1 MARDA
6 PRQSRHAPATHGFL
20 MALDQSDTR
29 LNKFISETGIVSRRE
44 ADRLIEE
51 GAVKVNG
58 RRAEMGMR
66 VTDADRVTVR
76 GKPLRPKPRPVYLLY
91 NKPVG
96 VTCTTDP
103 ADPTN
108 IVDAVNY
115 PERIFPIG
123 RLDKPSQGLILLTN
137 DGDIVNKILR
147 AGNAHEKEYQVRVD
161 RPINQA
167 FIERMGAGIPILGT
181 MTQPCPVRQTGP
193 NSFTIVLTQ
202 GLNRQIRRMTEY
214 LGYEVTYLKRVRLMN
229 IHLAGLSSGQWR
241 ELGADEMAT
250 LDAML
255 GDSRKTEDAS
265 LPKRKAR
272 PGTKGTGKSGA
283 GASGA
288 GKPGAK
294 RTAGSEPRKPGTGK
308 PGQGKSGQSKSG
320 QGKSGSTQ
328 GKPKRAIKQGTGT
341 AGDGQSTKPRRAI
354 KQTSSSDAG
363 KPGQAK
369 PGQAKSSQAKS
380 SQERSGQGK
389 PSHGAQAKGKPA
401 GKGGQGKAGSGK
413 QAGKQGGKPASKGGG
428 RPARHSPRGR
438 S

>member
-1 MARDA
+1 MARD
-6 PRQSRHAPATHGFL
+6 S
-20 MALDQSDTR
+20 SDTR

-66 VTDADRVTVR
+66 VTDADRITVR
-76 GKPLRPKPRPVYLLY
+76 GKPLRAKPRPVYLVY

-115 PERIFPIG
+115 PQRIFSIG

-147 AGNAHEKEYQVRVD
+147 AGNANEKEYQVRVD

-167 FIERMGAGIPILGT
+167 FIDRMGAGIPILGT
-181 MTQPCPVRQTGP
+181 VTNRCTVRQTGA

-214 LGYEVTYLKRVRLMN
+214 LGYEVTYLRRVRLMN
-229 IHLAGLSSGQWR
+229 IHLAKLTPGQWR
-241 ELGADEMAT
+241 ELSGKEMAT
-250 LDAML
+250 LESML
-255 GDSRKTEDAS
+255 GDSSKTEDAS
-265 LPKRKAR
+265 PKRKAG
-272 PGTKGTGKSGA
+272 P
-283 GASGA
+283 
-288 GKPGAK
+288 GKPA
-294 RTAGSEPRKPGTGK
+294 
-308 PGQGKSGQSKSG
+308 
-320 QGKSGSTQ
+320 Q
-328 GKPKRAIKQGTGT
+328 GKP
-341 AGDGQSTKPRRAI
+341 RRG
-354 KQTSSSDAG
+354 SVG
-363 KPGQAK
+363 KGALGK
-369 PGQAKSSQAKS
+369 D
-380 SQERSGQGK
+380 RS
-389 PSHGAQAKGKPA
+389 AA
-401 GKGGQGKAGSGK
+401 KGGQGKAGSKKGV
-413 QAGKQGGKPASKGGG
+413 SKTGPNKARG
-428 RPARHSPRGR
+428 RPARRLPRGR

>member
-1 MARDA
+1 
-6 PRQSRHAPATHGFL
+6 
-20 MALDQSDTR
+20 MALDSSDTR

-76 GKPLRPKPRPVYLLY
+76 GKPLRAKPRPVYLLY

-108 IVDAVNY
+108 IVDAINY

-161 RPINQA
+161 RPIDQA

-181 MTQPCPVRQTGP
+181 VTQPCPVRQTGP

-229 IHLAGLSSGQWR
+229 IHLNRLSPGQWR
-241 ELGADEMAT
+241 ELSDDEMAT
-250 LDAML
+250 LEGML
-255 GDSRKTEDAS
+255 GDSRKTEEAS
-265 LPKRKAR
+265 LPKRKA
-272 PGTKGTGKSGA
+272 KSA
-283 GASGA
+283 KQGA

-294 RTAGSEPRKPGTGK
+294 RTDKPNPGKSAQGKSAGK
-308 PGQGKSGQSKSG
+308 PGSS
-320 QGKSGSTQ
+320 
-328 GKPKRAIKQGTGT
+328 KPKRAIRQGAKVGEGKQGD
-341 AGDGQSTKPRRAI
+341 AAKPKRAS
-354 KQTSSSDAG
+354 QQAG
-363 KPGQAK
+363 KPGA
-369 PGQAKSSQAKS
+369 
-380 SQERSGQGK
+380 GK
-389 PSHGAQAKGKPA
+389 PT
-401 GKGGQGKAGSGK
+401 GKGGQGKSG
-413 QAGKQGGKPASKGGG
+413 AGKQGPNKPGVGKSGPSKQGQGKKEQGKKGPNRAGGG
-428 RPARHSPRGR
+428 PAKRSPRGR

>member
-1 MARDA
+1 
-6 PRQSRHAPATHGFL
+6 
-20 MALDQSDTR
+20 MALDSSDTR

-76 GKPLRPKPRPVYLLY
+76 GKPLRAKPRPVYLLY

-108 IVDAVNY
+108 IVDAINY

-161 RPINQA
+161 RPIDQA

-181 MTQPCPVRQTGP
+181 VTQPCPVRQTGP

-229 IHLAGLSSGQWR
+229 IHLNRLSPGQWR
-241 ELGADEMAT
+241 ELSDDEMAT
-250 LDAML
+250 LEGML
-255 GDSRKTEDAS
+255 GDSRKTEEAS

-272 PGTKGTGKSGA
+272 PVKQGA
-283 GASGA
+283 GKQGSGKQGSGKQGP

-294 RTAGSEPRKPGTGK
+294 RTAQPNQRKTAHGK
-308 PGQGKSGQSKSG
+308 PGQGKSAGKPGSSKPKRAIRQGAKVGEGQQGDGAKPKRASQQAGKPGAGKSTGRGG
-320 QGKSGSTQ
+320 QGKSG
-328 GKPKRAIKQGTGT
+328 
-341 AGDGQSTKPRRAI
+341 
-354 KQTSSSDAG
+354 
-363 KPGQAK
+363 
-369 PGQAKSSQAKS
+369 
-380 SQERSGQGK
+380 
-389 PSHGAQAKGKPA
+389 
-401 GKGGQGKAGSGK
+401 
-413 QAGKQGGKPASKGGG
+413 AGKQGPNKPGVGKSGPSKQGQGKKEQGKKGPNRAGGG
-428 RPARHSPRGR
+428 PAKRSPRGR

>member
-1 MARDA
+1 
-6 PRQSRHAPATHGFL
+6 
-20 MALDQSDTR
+20 MALDASDTR

-76 GKPLRPKPRPVYLLY
+76 GKPLRAKPRSVYLLY

-108 IVDAVNY
+108 IVDAINY

-161 RPINQA
+161 RPIDQA

-181 MTQPCPVRQTGP
+181 VTQPCPVHQTGP

-229 IHLAGLSSGQWR
+229 IHLNRLSPGQWR
-241 ELGADEMAT
+241 ELSEDEMAT
-250 LDAML
+250 LEGML
-255 GDSRKTEDAS
+255 GDSRKTEEAS
-265 LPKRKAR
+265 LPKRKAKPAKQG
-272 PGTKGTGKSGA
+272 PGKQGPGKPGA
-283 GASGA
+283 GKSGA

-294 RTAGSEPRKPGTGK
+294 RTAQPNQRKAAQGKPGQGKPGQGK
-308 PGQGKSGQSKSG
+308 PGQGKSA
-320 QGKSGSTQ
+320 GKPGAGKPGSTKPKRAIRQ
-328 GKPKRAIKQGTGT
+328 GAKAAEGQQGDAAKPKRAIKQ
-341 AGDGQSTKPRRAI
+341 
-354 KQTSSSDAG
+354 AG
-363 KPGQAK
+363 KPGA
-369 PGQAKSSQAKS
+369 
-380 SQERSGQGK
+380 GK
-389 PSHGAQAKGKPA
+389 PT
-401 GKGGQGKAGSGK
+401 GKGSQ
-413 QAGKQGGKPASKGGG
+413 GKQGASKPGTSKGPGNKGPNRAGGG
-428 RPARHSPRGR
+428 PAKRSPRGR

>member
-1 MARDA
+1 
-6 PRQSRHAPATHGFL
+6 
-20 MALDQSDTR
+20 MALDASDTR

-108 IVDAVNY
+108 IVDAINY

-161 RPINQA
+161 RPIDA
-167 FIERMGAGIPILGT
+167 RFIERMGAGIPILGT
-181 MTQPCPVRQTGP
+181 VTQPCPVRQTGP
-193 NSFTIVLTQ
+193 DSFTIVLTQ

-229 IHLAGLSSGQWR
+229 IQLNRLSAGQWR
-241 ELGADEMAT
+241 ELSNQEMAT
-250 LDAML
+250 LEGML
-255 GDSRKTEDAS
+255 GDSRKTEEAS

-272 PGTKGTGKSGA
+272 PAKPGAGKSGA
-283 GASGA
+283 GKSGAGKSGAGKPRRQGTGTSGPGKQGAGKPGSGKPGSGKPGLGKSGA

-294 RTAGSEPRKPGTGK
+294 
-308 PGQGKSGQSKSG
+308 
-320 QGKSGSTQ
+320 
-328 GKPKRAIKQGTGT
+328 PKRAIKPS
-341 AGDGQSTKPRRAI
+341 A
-354 KQTSSSDAG
+354 TSGAG
-363 KPGQAK
+363 KPA
-369 PGQAKSSQAKS
+369 AKS
-380 SQERSGQGK
+380 G
-389 PSHGAQAKGKPA
+389 P
-401 GKGGQGKAGSGK
+401 GKAGAG
-413 QAGKQGGKPASKGGG
+413 QAASQKGMNKNGPNKKGASKKGPSKQG
-428 RPARHSPRGR
+428 RPARRSPRGGA
-438 S
+438 